1 MDGTKRTE
9 TRGDVA
15 VKYVL
20 CAVSTHKVLLHHI
33 PTSGSIL
40 HHVLLP
46 VWPH

>member
-1 MDGTKRTE
+1 MTE

-33 PTSGSIL
+33 PTSGCIL
-40 HHVLLP
+40 HRATPGMATLN
-46 VWPH
+46 